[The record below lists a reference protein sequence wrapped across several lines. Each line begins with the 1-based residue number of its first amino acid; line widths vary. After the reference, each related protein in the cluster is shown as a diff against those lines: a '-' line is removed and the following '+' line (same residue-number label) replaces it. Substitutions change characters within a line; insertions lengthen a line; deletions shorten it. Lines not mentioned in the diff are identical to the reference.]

1 MFRQP
6 RIKDLLD
13 LVAGCKEL
21 RDLLRTP
28 AVLFHTYRKSLET
41 SFYQESLVC
50 SHACSCHIL
59 DPMLSY
65 CIRYYCYGAVGM
77 AREWINQD
85 SKVPAETF
93 VEMTHSCMPQTL
105 SDTFALTV

>member
-1 MFRQP
+1 
-6 RIKDLLD
+6 
-13 LVAGCKEL
+13 
-21 RDLLRTP
+21 
-28 AVLFHTYRKSLET
+28 
-41 SFYQESLVC
+41 
-50 SHACSCHIL
+50 
-59 DPMLSY
+59 
-65 CIRYYCYGAVGM
+65 M